1 MQFSILTIFPEMFTG
16 FLEYGIIRRA
26 IKRNLIATSI
36 INIRSHAAGRHRTTD
51 DRPYGGGNGMVMKP
65 EPLAGAIRQAVN
77 RFADTLTI
85 HLTPQGRVFDQDTA
99 RELTRTDHI
108 VLICG
113 RYEGIDERI
122 CETLV
127 DRELSI
133 GDYVLSGGE
142 VAAMVVIDAVTRLL
156 PDALGGDH
164 SADTD
169 SFADQRLAHAQYTRP
184 REFEGRAVP
193 DVLFSGNHREI
204 DCWRTQSAMIR
215 TLLKRPDLLSERL
228 LNDEEVQI
236 LKKWYIEIGRIIKFS
251 ETNG

>member
-16 FLEYGIIRRA
+16 FLEHGIIRRA
-26 IKRNLIATSI
+26 IKRNLVATSI
-36 INIRSHAAGRHRTTD
+36 LNIRNHAVGRHRNTD

-133 GDYVLSGGE
+133 GDSVLSGGE
-142 VAAMVVIDAVTRLL
+142 VAAMFVIDAVTRLL

-164 SADTD
+164 
-169 SFADQRLAHAQYTRP
+169 
-184 REFEGRAVP
+184 
-193 DVLFSGNHREI
+193 
-204 DCWRTQSAMIR
+204 
-215 TLLKRPDLLSERL
+215 
-228 LNDEEVQI
+228 
-236 LKKWYIEIGRIIKFS
+236 
-251 ETNG
+251 

>member
-16 FLEYGIIRRA
+16 FFEHGIIRRA
-26 IKRNLIATSI
+26 LDRGVIDTGI
-36 INIRSHAAGRHRTTD
+36 INIRNHAAGRHRVTD

-65 EPLAGAIRQAVN
+65 EPLAGAIRQAVSSVPD
-77 RFADTLTI
+77 ALTI

-99 RELTRTDHI
+99 RELARTDHI

-133 GDYVLSGGE
+133 GDFVLTGGE

-184 REFEGRAVP
+184 REFEGKAVP
-193 DVLFSGNHREI
+193 EVLFSGNHREI
-204 DCWRTQSAMIR
+204 DRWRTESAMIR
-215 TLLKRPDLLSERL
+215 TLLKRPDLLSERI

-236 LKKWYIEIGRIIKFS
+236 LKKWQLEIGRIIKFS
-251 ETNG
+251 EKNG